1 MMNTTIHMLRL
12 FFSPVIMEKIAPPM
26 AITPLS
32 NVVVT
37 NVTIIWHVSRI
48 GKTIN
53 KKDRWKSIGLFS
65 QPNSLLSNPLLRIA
79 V

>member
-1 MMNTTIHMLRL
+1 MNTTIHMLRL